1 VSVEPLQHSIVIR
14 PAAAG
19 DADGLTRTFLE
30 SAAHHARLDP
40 KRYFVPQAEPIA
52 ALYREGRQHPPDAT
66 SITLVA
72 ELSGEIVGFV
82 DVRLTHSP
90 DPMHRPITYC
100 HIVEVAVSQAHQ
112 HSGIGRKLL
121 QAAEDWGR
129 QQGAEFAS
137 LEYLEANTGAA
148 AFYQRLGYGVAALTA
163 IKRL

>member
-1 VSVEPLQHSIVIR
+1 VSDEPHQQSIVIR
-14 PAAAG
+14 PAVAG

-40 KRYFVPQAEPIA
+40 TRYFVPNADLVA
-52 ALYREGRQHPPDAT
+52 ARYREGRQHDDAAT

-72 ELSGEIVGFV
+72 ELSGEIAGFV

-90 DPMHRPITYC
+90 DPMHREITYC
-100 HIVEVAVSQAHQ
+100 HIVEIAVSQAHQ
-112 HSGIGRKLL
+112 HAGIGRKLL

-129 QQGAEFAS
+129 REGAEFAS
-137 LEYLEANTGAA
+137 LEYLAANAGAA
-148 AFYQRLGYGVAALTA
+148 AFYQKLGYDIAALTA

>member
-1 VSVEPLQHSIVIR
+1 MSGTPLQRSILIR
-14 PAAAG
+14 RAAAG
-19 DADGLTRTFLE
+19 DADALTRTFLE

-52 ALYREGRQHPPDAT
+52 TLYREGRQHPPEAT

-82 DVRLTHSP
+82 DVRLTYSP

-100 HIVEVAVSQAHQ
+100 HIVEIAVSRPHQ
-112 HSGIGRKLL
+112 HSGIGRALVE
-121 QAAEDWGR
+121 AAEEWGR

-148 AFYQRLGYGVAALTA
+148 AFYRRLGYGVAARTA

>member
-1 VSVEPLQHSIVIR
+1 VSDAPSPAIVIR
-14 PAAAG
+14 PALSE

-40 KRYFVPQAEPIA
+40 ERFLVPQADPIA
-52 ALYREGRQHPPDAT
+52 TLYREGRQHPPDAT

-72 ELSGEIVGFV
+72 ELGGQIAGFV

-90 DPMHRPITYC
+90 DPMHREIVYC
-100 HIVEVAVSQAHQ
+100 HIVEIAVSSAHQ
-112 HSGIGRKLL
+112 HSGIGRRLL
-121 QAAEDWGR
+121 EAAENWGR
-129 QQGAEFAS
+129 RQGAHFAS
-137 LEYLEANTGAA
+137 LEYLAANTGAA